1 MPHHHSGPNRRDTL
15 LPLLTSIAFLAAWV
29 AGGCAREVGSSDVPE
44 SARDS
49 LRHVRTSYA
58 APAPPTQRPRAYR
71 AHLYSER
78 DADVY
83 SRLRADEYAGA
94 GIPVTAVLVEIGD
107 RVEEGS
113 ILATL
118 ESSDARLLVDV
129 AEPEAE
135 IAWANL
141 ERVQELAATGAVSQV
156 ELEDALLRSRTADAV
171 LEKAR
176 LNLSRTTVRA
186 PFAGV
191 VSRRHVRVGEMVDD
205 EVPLFRITALA
216 PLRARL
222 LVPESEMSGFATG
235 APVRLSS
242 LDGSAGTA
250 RVILVGP
257 TTDPGSA
264 TREVIVELSDVG
276 AFRPGGSVMAE
287 LTHPTSPESADGSV
301 PGPTTDSETIAD
313 S

>member
-1 MPHHHSGPNRRDTL
+1 MPHHQNGSSRRGTL
-15 LPLLTSIAFLAAWV
+15 LPLLASTTLLITWLAV
-29 AGGCAREVGSSDVPE
+29 GCAREVGSSDAMQ
-44 SARDS
+44 SASDS
-49 LRHVRTSYA
+49 LRQVQISYA
-58 APAPPTQRPRAYR
+58 APAPPTQRPKAYP

-107 RVEEGS
+107 RVQEGS
-113 ILATL
+113 VLATL

-135 IAWANL
+135 IARTNL

-205 EVPLFRITALA
+205 EAPLFRITALA

-222 LVPESEMSGFATG
+222 LVPESEMTGIAPG
-235 APVRLSS
+235 APVRLTS
-242 LDGSAGTA
+242 LDGRVGTA

-276 AFRPGGSVMAE
+276 AFRPGASVMAE
-287 LTHPTSPESADGSV
+287 LTHQTSPESADGSV
-301 PGPTTDSETIAD
+301 LGPDPETIAG

>member
-1 MPHHHSGPNRRDTL
+1 MPQHQTDSSRRETL
-15 LPLLTSIAFLAAWV
+15 LPILISTALIAAWF
-29 AGGCAREVGSSDVPE
+29 AGACAREVGTSDAIE
-44 SARDS
+44 SASDS
-49 LRHVRTSYA
+49 VRQVRTSYA
-58 APAPPTQRPRAYR
+58 MPAPATQRPRTYR

-83 SRLRADEYAGA
+83 SRLSADESAGS
-94 GIPVTAVLVEIGD
+94 GIPVTAVLAEIGD

-113 ILATL
+113 VLATL
-118 ESSDARLLVDV
+118 ESSDARLLVEV

-135 IAWANL
+135 IARANL

-171 LEKAR
+171 LAKAR
-176 LNLSRTTVRA
+176 LNLSRTTVQA

-191 VSRRHVRVGEMVDD
+191 VSRRHVRGGEMVDD
-205 EVPLFRITALA
+205 EAPLFRITALA

-222 LVPESEMSGFATG
+222 LVPESEMHGFVPG

-242 LDGSAGTA
+242 LDGQVGTA

-276 AFRPGGSVMAE
+276 SFRPGASVMAE
-287 LTHPTSPESADGSV
+287 LVHETISEPAGESGRRPDQ
-301 PGPTTDSETIAD
+301 ETIAG

>member
-1 MPHHHSGPNRRDTL
+1 MPQKHADPSRRETL
-15 LPLLTSIAFLAAWV
+15 LPILTRTALLAALL
-29 AGGCAREVGSSDVPE
+29 AGACAREVGTSDATA
-44 SARDS
+44 SASDS
-49 LRHVRTSYA
+49 IRRVQTSYA
-58 APAPPTQRPRAYR
+58 VPPAATRQPRTYR

-78 DADVY
+78 DAAVY
-83 SRLRADEYAGA
+83 SRLSADESAGA
-94 GIPVTAVLVEIGD
+94 GIPVTEVLVEIGD
-107 RVEEGS
+107 QVEEGS
-113 ILATL
+113 VLATL

-135 IAWANL
+135 IARANL

-156 ELEDALLRSRTADAV
+156 ELEGAMLRSRTADAV
-171 LEKAR
+171 LAKAR

-205 EVPLFRITALA
+205 EAPLFRITALA

-222 LVPESEMSGFATG
+222 LVPESEIHGFVPG
-235 APVRLSS
+235 APVALTS
-242 LDGSAGTA
+242 LDASVGTA

-264 TREVIVELSDVG
+264 TREVIVEVTDVG
-276 AFRPGGSVMAE
+276 DFRPGASVMAE
-287 LTHPTSPESADGSV
+287 LMRETSPEPVGESGPRPDPEAIAGS
-301 PGPTTDSETIAD
+301 
-313 S
+313 